1 MNQRLAAEMPG
12 EDPGPGWQRWRTRGG
27 TCPLGMLRASRDLSE
42 ATKGSW
48 QPPWDSDWAPRR
60 WEVSQRGYA
69 WFGLSPWL
77 TQNTETHPP
86 WTLILSSEVSDSGFH
101 LRINTLVFQV
111 FHLVF
116 FFVSIDLPY
125 HNAKLLLFPTKV
137 CPATPTFKRLQFL
150 GAWRKDK
157 RGLGYYSHTQSS
169 SMG

>member
-1 MNQRLAAEMPG
+1 MNQMLAAEMQG

-48 QPPWDSDWAPRR
+48 QPPWDSDWAPHR

-116 FFVSIDLPY
+116 FCFHRPSLPQSK
-125 HNAKLLLFPTKV
+125 APPFPYKSPSSHPYIQT
-137 CPATPTFKRLQFL
+137 CSQFL
-150 GAWRKDK
+150 GAWRKDE

-169 SMG
+169 SVG